1 MSVLP
6 QLRSYPP
13 LVVTENANIFE
24 EKVVDVQ
31 REENKSTID
40 ELLSHIETED
50 NAAVLKS
57 KKVATVPTAD
67 LSVWGVSE
75 KALHSWDFCTPITE
89 TEKLEEKAPTEIA
102 TEDVAVETA
111 EAATNTSSADFALA
125 ANPDYSVKVLL
136 TNCRVIN
143 EYCASPTS
151 PTPRKKIVVDKSC
164 MVGEDLMEQRLEKTD
179 ALEKLAAVFPSIPK
193 IYLRE
198 IYDRCNGD
206 LNWSIDLLCD
216 ENSHNLVVPQDG
228 LPDDE
233 EEQEKEEKVQQKD
246 EATDVEVIDL
256 TPSPVTVETF
266 TTQAEREELK
276 RLLVEKVVIRD
287 DFYSEHTL
295 KLKSKASF
303 DPSCQPSTSK
313 IQKIN
318 TDAGNVIAV
327 DSDVDMD
334 DFDLESTSG
343 SNSGSDPQ
351 EMMELN
357 LGEAFVAELENKLQ
371 EPNLEYPKGFLP
383 IVQVPVALARQLYAL
398 YIESVYQ
405 QMDAQNEVLDMLVKE
420 DEEFAKKLQAQE
432 AQPQPQPQSE
442 PTTIPE
448 IMQEQQQLN
457 LCRKEVEQWKNLTP
471 DDFAAKMTKRKLFE
485 TFPNIAEDVLV
496 EIWQAHGNNYKETV
510 ESIIMSSG
518 GEGTNVEAPISEEV
532 VGEMR
537 EAYDQV
543 KYFWNVFGFH
553 FSCSA
558 PLQLFFIGKGVIL
571 FVFSSNFR

>member
-24 EKVVDVQ
+24 EKVIEVKKD
-31 REENKSTID
+31 EHKSTID
-40 ELLSHIETED
+40 DLLSHIENDD
-50 NAAVLKS
+50 NVALLEP
-57 KKVATVPTAD
+57 KKVTTIPTAD

-75 KALHSWDFCTPITE
+75 KAIHSWDFCTPITQI
-89 TEKLEEKAPTEIA
+89 EKVEEEEPTVA
-102 TEDVAVETA
+102 TEEVVVETA
-111 EAATNTSSADFALA
+111 EAATNTSSADFSLA

-151 PTPRKKIVVDKSC
+151 PAPRKKIVVDKSC
-164 MVGEDLMEQRLEKTD
+164 MVGEDLMEQRFEKTD

-206 LNWSIDLLCD
+206 INWSIDLLCD
-216 ENSHNLVVPQDG
+216 DNLHNLVVPQDG

-233 EEQEKEEKVQQKD
+233 MEEEQEEKEQTKD
-246 EATDVEVIDL
+246 DAADEVIDL
-256 TPSPVTVETF
+256 TLPPVVTEE

-276 RLLVEKVVIRD
+276 RLLEQKVVIRD
-287 DFYSEHTL
+287 DFYSQHTL
-295 KLKSKASF
+295 KLKSKTTF

-343 SNSGSDPQ
+343 SNSGSDSQ
-351 EMMELN
+351 DMMELN
-357 LGEAFVAELENKLQ
+357 LGETFITELENKLQ
-371 EPNLEYPKGFLP
+371 ESSLQYPKGFLP

-432 AQPQPQPQSE
+432 AQPQPQSE

-448 IMQEQQQLN
+448 IMQEQHQLN

-510 ESIIMSSG
+510 ESIMMSSG
-518 GEGTNVEAPISEEV
+518 ENGAIVEAPISEEV

-543 KYFWNVFGFH
+543 KFYWNVFGFH
-553 FSCSA
+553 FSY
-558 PLQLFFIGKGVIL
+558 FN
-571 FVFSSNFR
+571 SSTV